1 MCPAKIGVEY
11 RSDRGRVHWGVIHG
25 TFDRLHFGD
34 LLQWLQMGGVSGRLT
49 LRDARGERR
58 LDFAEGR
65 ICYASSTLPEE
76 RLASWLAGRSLISAD
91 DLRRIL
97 AASMLR
103 RAYFTDLLIA
113 EGGVTEEGL
122 RISLIEL
129 AETIT
134 SRILTAQ
141 HMEFTFEP
149 DHPVLDIL
157 GLSLD
162 VEPGHLLLAAARR
175 TDEDEITT
183 DEGGSR
189 DLTVE
194 GEAFESLFWNMARAG
209 INGDDP
215 VDGERMSELHD
226 LVRDIVGTLAQWL
239 ATSPGLVPSPSG
251 QIEGLVESVLSGEPV
266 CFSGLPH
273 TAWNQM
279 VLACTVHS
287 SDAGG
292 PLTLD
297 ALEEIAATLDL
308 WEEMAGSEF
317 LRRPDAGRLDDF
329 IGRGVATW
337 SRAAAAAAPH
347 LGVDPATAT
356 LAAHLAAVPTDL
368 VLWVLTTLPVPHQG
382 FRKTLL
388 VELSRR
394 VGSRLAH
401 LADFP
406 VVFREILNPLKPTPL
421 GACLHLGR
429 ECLPSTS
436 TWPVTIPDD
445 GECML
450 EIASASALASAA
462 DAAREVAEASDT
474 EILAAG

>member
-1 MCPAKIGVEY
+1 
-11 RSDRGRVHWGVIHG
+11 VIQG
-25 TFDRLHFGD
+25 SLDRLHFGD

-49 LRDARGERR
+49 LRDSRGERR
-58 LDFAEGR
+58 LDFADGR

-76 RLASWLAGRSLISAD
+76 RLATWLATRSLIQTD

-97 AASMLR
+97 SASMLR

-122 RISLIEL
+122 RVSLTEL

-134 SRILTAQ
+134 SRILVSQ
-141 HMEFTFEP
+141 QMEFMFEP
-149 DHPVLDIL
+149 DHPVLDIF
-157 GLSLD
+157 GLILD
-162 VEPGHLLLAAARR
+162 VEPSHLLLAAARR
-175 TDEDEITT
+175 TDEDEMTED
-183 DEGGSR
+183 DEGSQ
-189 DLTVE
+189 DLVFT
-194 GEAFESLFWNMARAG
+194 GEAFESLFWKMARTG
-209 INGDDP
+209 INRDDP

-226 LVRDIVGTLAQWL
+226 LVRDIVGTQVQWL
-239 ATSPGLVPSPSG
+239 ASSPGLIPSPSG
-251 QIEGLVESVLSGEPV
+251 QIEDLAERVLGGEGV
-266 CFSGLPH
+266 CLFGLPH
-273 TAWNQM
+273 AAWNQM

-287 SDAGG
+287 GDDGG
-292 PLTLD
+292 PTTLD

-308 WEEMAGSEF
+308 WEEMTGSEF

-382 FRKTLL
+382 LRKTLL

-406 VVFREILNPLKPTPL
+406 VVFREILNPQKPTPL

-450 EIASASALASAA
+450 EIALASALASAA

>member
-1 MCPAKIGVEY
+1 
-11 RSDRGRVHWGVIHG
+11 
-25 TFDRLHFGD
+25 
-34 LLQWLQMGGVSGRLT
+34 MGGVSGRLT

-58 LDFAEGR
+58 LDFSEGR

-76 RLASWLAGRSLISAD
+76 RLATWLATRSLVPTD

-113 EGGVTEEGL
+113 EGGVTAEGL
-122 RISLIEL
+122 RVSLTEL

-134 SRILTAQ
+134 SRILVSQ
-141 HMEFTFEP
+141 HMEFLFEP

-162 VEPGHLLLAAARR
+162 VEPSHLLLAAAHR
-175 TDEDEITT
+175 TDEDEITDD
-183 DEGGSR
+183 DEGSQ
-189 DLTVE
+189 DLTFV
-194 GEAFESLFWNMARAG
+194 GEAFESLFWEMVRDG
-209 INGDDP
+209 ITGDDR

-226 LVRDIVGTLAQWL
+226 LVRDIVSTLAQWL
-239 ATSPGLVPSPSG
+239 ASSPGLIPSPFG
-251 QIEGLVESVLSGEPV
+251 QIESLAKHVLGGEPV
-266 CFSGLPH
+266 CLFGLPH

-287 SDAGG
+287 GDDGG
-292 PLTLD
+292 PVTLG
-297 ALEEIAATLDL
+297 ALEDIAAALDL
-308 WEEMAGSEF
+308 WEEMTGSEF

-337 SRAAAAAAPH
+337 SRAAAAAAGH

-382 FRKTLL
+382 LRKTLL

-406 VVFREILNPLKPTPL
+406 AVFREILNPQKPTPL

-450 EIASASALASAA
+450 EIASASALARAA
-462 DAAREVAEASDT
+462 DAAREVAAEADS
-474 EILAAG
+474 EIVAAS